1 MKLDLQPKTRRTLYL
16 TARIVS
22 VLAGICGVIITA
34 TAGANEWMPIVLSAL
49 LIIQS
54 ELNKLASVN
63 VDLEADAG

>member
-1 MKLDLQPKTRRTLYL
+1 MKLDLQPQTRKTLYL
-16 TARIVS
+16 VSRVVS

-34 TAGANEWMPIVLSAL
+34 TAGANEWLPIVLSAL

-63 VDLEADAG
+63 VELEADAG

>member
-1 MKLDLQPKTRRTLYL
+1 MKLDLEPQTRKTLYL
-16 TARIVS
+16 VSRVVS
-22 VLAGICGVIITA
+22 VLAGICGVVIT
-34 TAGANEWMPIVLSAL
+34 TALGANQWMPIVLSAL